1 LKDKITDILKPKEEI
16 NTIASYDGIMF
27 EQIKELQL
35 EIEKHKKQIE
45 NNKKENEQ
53 ITKKYNDM
61 QTKMKS
67 LLGI

>member
-1 LKDKITDILKPKEEI
+1 MTELIKPKDEI
-16 NTIASYDGIMF
+16 TTNSSYDSIMF

-35 EIEKHKKQIE
+35 EIEKYKKQIE

-53 ITKKYNDM
+53 ITKKYNDL